1 MPAVSTLNGAVA
13 LVTGASRGIGRAIAL
28 RLAAAGAK
36 VAFSYRSREEQ
47 AASLAAEIAA
57 LGAEALS
64 LQADL
69 ADEEQARGLGRRVLE
84 AWGPPD
90 VLVNNAGI
98 ARDRSLIM
106 MSTEEWRSVQAC
118 DLDGMFF
125 VTRSL
130 IVPMAKRRSGSIV
143 NVSSISAITGRAG
156 QTNYAAA
163 KAGMLGFTR
172 ALAKEVGPLGIR
184 VNAVAPGFV
193 ETDMLAGMTDK
204 VREKELAQI
213 PLARF
218 GRPEEVADLVL
229 YLAGP
234 ESAYVTGQTFVIDGG
249 ASL

>member
-1 MPAVSTLNGAVA
+1 MKFLQGRTA

-28 RLAAAGAK
+28 RLAGAGAR
-36 VAFSYRSREEQ
+36 VAFSFHDSEAE
-47 AASLAAEIAA
+47 AASLAAQIAA
-57 LGAEALS
+57 IGAEALP

-69 ADEEQARGLGRRVLE
+69 TDEGQARGLGRQVLE
-84 AWGPPD
+84 HWGPPD

-130 IVPMAKRRSGSIV
+130 IVSMAKRKSGSIV
-143 NVSSISAITGRAG
+143 NISSISALTGRAG

-193 ETDMLAGMTDK
+193 ETDMLAGMSAK

-213 PLARF
+213 PLGRF
-218 GRPEEVADLVL
+218 GRPDEVADLAL
-229 YLAGP
+229 YLASP
-234 ESAYVTGQTFVIDGG
+234 ASAYVTGQVFVIDGG

>member
-1 MPAVSTLNGAVA
+1 MPAVSTLGGAVA
-13 LVTGASRGIGRAIAL
+13 LVTGASRGIGRAVAL
-28 RLAAAGAK
+28 RLAAAGAR
-36 VAFSYRSREEQ
+36 VAFSWRSREAE
-47 AASLAAEIAA
+47 ADSLAAEIPRSASRRCPPGRPRRRGAGARPGAA
-57 LGAEALS
+57 R
-64 LQADL
+64 
-69 ADEEQARGLGRRVLE
+69 ARGL
-84 AWGPPD
+84 GPPD

-106 MSTEEWRSVQAC
+106 MSTEEWRSVQAS
-118 DLDGMFF
+118 DLDGTFF

-193 ETDMLAGMTDK
+193 ETAMLAGMTEK

-213 PLARF
+213 PLGRF

-229 YLAGP
+229 YLAWP
-234 ESAYVTGQTFVIDGG
+234 ASAYVTGQTFVIDGG

>member
-1 MPAVSTLNGAVA
+1 
-13 LVTGASRGIGRAIAL
+13 
-28 RLAAAGAK
+28 
-36 VAFSYRSREEQ
+36 
-47 AASLAAEIAA
+47 
-57 LGAEALS
+57 
-64 LQADL
+64 
-69 ADEEQARGLGRRVLE
+69 
-84 AWGPPD
+84 
-90 VLVNNAGI
+90 
-98 ARDRSLIM
+98 
-106 MSTEEWRSVQAC
+106 VQAC

-130 IVPMAKRRSGSIV
+130 IVPMAKRKSGSIV

-193 ETDMLAGMTDK
+193 ETDMLAGMSDK

-213 PLARF
+213 PLGRF
-218 GRPEEVADLVL
+218 GRPDEVADLVL
-229 YLAGP
+229 YFASP
-234 ESAYVTGQTFVIDGG
+234 ASAYVTGQVFVIDGG